1 MSNKICLQQKN
12 LKNSLLQ
19 IYTNKNT
26 LCPSTKG
33 FLYGETKSSIKLYE
47 LSKLILESKIGILH
61 KNTGLHRLLVIII
74 QDLRNL
80 VNILGDYLQSSSNN
94 FDLKKYMYIVIIGKN
109 NVTKLKAFL
118 NSIIVVLN
126 TIKDKSVINLKNDLE
141 DPIINAITIHLLGQ
155 QKNPQNYYEKSK
167 KLLNEILKHI
177 FFIYVSPWGL
187 QIHERFINFAEDKDL
202 KEALL
207 LIIRFLLSDT
217 ILGYSGILVSKLIF
231 PIDNLRKRMSSFKSS
246 IKNKAISIKSYFF
259 GKKEESIEES
269 TEEKAEINTINTII
283 EKYITDINSKIKE
296 YKKCSKNGT
305 CINSSNSTTNNCD
318 IIRNIISDSDSIIGQ
333 AKKGSLIANLLIKAE
348 FNQRDDTYLSMNLL
362 LSDVIYDS
370 IPSSLPEEI
379 KNKIK
384 KSILD
389 YLDNTIKDYNS
400 LNCAFFNIMNIVKAI
415 GYEEII
421 YGALA
426 NWGLIPLN
434 YGETY
439 NFFNKSNKI
448 NNSNLKLEETF
459 RGIIN
464 INNKEYNILSVNI
477 IKKEGSEIKYY
488 YSPEAISYKCEK
500 LYNEDLLHSIY
511 ARINNIRL
519 LYSQYYYID
528 KDRSNNYINLL
539 PNINYENN
547 EYKIQLITNL
557 KDLPNNYLICFEKN
571 KNKECG
577 ANIANNVYKV
587 NDDNKIKKDFFKRLM
602 ESLKKEGFTVQLT
615 SINQPENIIK
625 FNIKKIEFGEENRI
639 KYIIPRSYLFL
650 NQTLEYIVISE
661 NNDLFI
667 DIKINMGGGKRNK
680 NSKSKKIKKLK

>member
-1 MSNKICLQQKN
+1 MSSKICLEKIN

-19 IYTNKNT
+19 IYTNKT
-26 LCPSTKG
+26 TPCPSTKG
-33 FLYGETKSSIKLYE
+33 FLYGEAKSSIKLYE

-61 KNTGLHRLLVIII
+61 KNTGLNRLLVIII

-94 FDLKKYMYIVIIGKN
+94 FDLKKYMYIVVIGKN
-109 NVTKLKAFL
+109 NITKLKAFL

-126 TIKDKSVINLKNDLE
+126 TIKDKPVINLKSDLE

-155 QKNPQNYYEKSK
+155 NTIKHYEKSK

-187 QIHERFINFAEDKDL
+187 QIHERFINFAEDTDL

-246 IKNKAISIKSYFF
+246 IKEKAKSIKSYFL
-259 GKKEESIEES
+259 GKKEES

-296 YKKCSKNGT
+296 YKKCSKNGN
-305 CINSSNSTTNNCD
+305 CIINNKSEGCA
-318 IIRNIISDSDSIIGQ
+318 IINNISDSNIIIGQ
-333 AKKGSLIANLLIKAE
+333 AKEGSLIANLLIKAE

-370 IPSSLPEEI
+370 IPSWLPKDT

-389 YLDNTIKDYNS
+389 YLDNIIKDYNS
-400 LNCAFFNIMNIVKAI
+400 LNCAFFKIMSIVKAL
-415 GYEEII
+415 GYEKII

-448 NNSNLKLEETF
+448 NNSDLILEKTF

-464 INNKEYNILSVNI
+464 INNKKYDILYVNI
-477 IKKEGSEIKYY
+477 VKKEGSEIKYY
-488 YSPEAISYKCEK
+488 YSPEAISYKCEESIDK
-500 LYNEDLLHSIY
+500 DLLYLIY

-519 LYSQYYYID
+519 IYSQYYYID
-528 KDRSNNYINLL
+528 NNRSNNYINLL
-539 PNINYENN
+539 PNINYKDN

-557 KDLPNNYLICFEKN
+557 KDLPNDYLICFEKN
-571 KNKECG
+571 KECG
-577 ANIANNVYKV
+577 ANIINNVYKV
-587 NDDNKIKKDFFKRLM
+587 NDDNEIKKDFFERLM
-602 ESLKKEGFTVQLT
+602 KSLKDEGFTVQLT
-615 SINQPENIIK
+615 SININKSTNQPQNIIK
-625 FNIKKIEFGEENRI
+625 FNIKRIKFVEGEEKRI

-650 NQTLEYIVISE
+650 NQTLEYIVISVSE
-661 NNDLFI
+661 DNDRLT
-667 DIKINMGGGKRNK
+667 DKKININGGKKNK